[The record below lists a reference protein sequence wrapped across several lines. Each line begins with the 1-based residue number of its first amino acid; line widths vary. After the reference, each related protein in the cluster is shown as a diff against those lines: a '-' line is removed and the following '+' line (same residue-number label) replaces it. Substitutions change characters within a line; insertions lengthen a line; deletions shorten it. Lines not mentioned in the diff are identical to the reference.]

1 MYFVSLIMFM
11 GGLYWG
17 NDFQTLFLGF
27 YYFYYCCSFVGVV
40 VGSDFVLTVSL
51 IHYKISPYHYCND
64 NLIANITVKYSKN
77 VD

>member
-17 NDFQTLFLGF
+17 NDFQTPFLGF
-27 YYFYYCCSFVGVV
+27 YYFYYCCCFVGVV
-40 VGSDFVLTVSL
+40 VVSDFVLTVSL
-51 IHYKISPYHYCND
+51 IHYKTSPYHYCND